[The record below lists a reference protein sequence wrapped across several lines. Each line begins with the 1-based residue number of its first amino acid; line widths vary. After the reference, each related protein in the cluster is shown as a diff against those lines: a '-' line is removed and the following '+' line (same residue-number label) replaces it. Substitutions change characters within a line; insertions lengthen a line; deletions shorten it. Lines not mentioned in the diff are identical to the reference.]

1 MTIIRNDKQIKQ
13 GIDFTG
19 VQNGNI
25 HPTDIDAVLEFNN
38 EALIL
43 IEAKR
48 VGNEISTGQRLVLER
63 ICDSWH
69 TRKSIA
75 LFVTHTIEDTSE
87 LIRLDECKVYKY
99 YHNHKWHSS
108 VDNTDFKT
116 ILNNI
121 GKSWDIEKLK
131 KI

>member
-48 VGNEISTGQRLVLER
+48 VGNEISTGQSLVLER

>member
-1 MTIIRNDKQIKQ
+1 MTIIRNDNQIKQ

-69 TRKSIA
+69 TSKSIA
-75 LFVTHTIEDTSE
+75 LFVTHTIEDASE

-108 VDNTDFKT
+108 VDNTDFKI